1 MGRRHP
7 NVGGIMVRTVGVIVE
22 YNPFHNGHLY
32 HLRQAVNV
40 TSADAV
46 VAVMSGNFL
55 QRGEP
60 ALIDKWTRA
69 EMALRGGADL
79 VIELPAVYASQPAE
93 WFAFGAVSILEATGI
108 VDALCFGSESGDLS
122 RLKTAAQ
129 TLISESDAFREEL
142 HHHLKKGW
150 SYPRAYGHTLQQF
163 NPHLPVEF
171 AQPNNMLGLHYLAA
185 LTRLNSRIEPFT
197 IRRKKA
203 AYHETRPAEGNIAS
217 ATAIRKIW
225 LETNNLQAIQP
236 YVPVTTFRLLDA
248 YTAKGIPPL
257 TWESFHQALMAKLL
271 SVTTTEL
278 KAFYGIDEG
287 LEYRLHRQLAHA
299 ETIHAYLS
307 AVKTKR
313 YTWNRLQRALVS
325 ILLGW
330 RKADVNPSQLTKGPA
345 YLRILGFSDRGRLL
359 LQQMKETASL
369 PTLTR
374 IQRERPSMLD
384 GDIRAAQMYNLA
396 TGWQLPYKEEF
407 TRTPVYV
414 SSSEANGNLS
424 K

>member
-1 MGRRHP
+1 
-7 NVGGIMVRTVGVIVE
+7 MVPTVVGVIVE

-79 VIELPAVYASQPAE
+79 VMELPVVYACQPAE

-108 VDALCFGSESGDLS
+108 VDALCFGSESGELS
-122 RLKTAAQ
+122 ELKTAAR
-129 TLISESDAFREEL
+129 TMMSESDAFREEL

-150 SYPRAYGHTLQQF
+150 SYPRAYGHTLQKL

-185 LTRLNSRIEPFT
+185 LTQLNSRIEPFT
-197 IRRKKA
+197 IRREKA
-203 AYHETRPAEGNIAS
+203 AYHQTRPAEGSIAS
-217 ATAIRKIW
+217 ATAIRQAW
-225 LETNNLQAIQP
+225 FETNNLQTIQP
-236 YVPVTTFRLLDA
+236 YVPATTFRLLEA

-257 TWESFHQALMAKLL
+257 TWELFHQALVAKLL
-271 SVTTTEL
+271 SMTTAEL
-278 KAFYGIDEG
+278 KEYYGIDEG
-287 LEYRLHRQLAHA
+287 LEFRLLRQLPHA

-313 YTWNRLQRALVS
+313 YTWNRLQRSLVS

-330 RKADVNPSQLTKGPA
+330 RKADVNPSQLAKGPA
-345 YLRILGFSDRGRLL
+345 YLRILGFTDRGRLL
-359 LQQMKETASL
+359 LQQMRETSSL
-369 PTLTR
+369 PVLTR
-374 IQRERPSMLD
+374 IKRERPPMLEED
-384 GDIRAAQMYNLA
+384 LRAAQMYHLA
-396 TGWQLPYKEEF
+396 TGWQLPFKEEF

-414 SSSEANGNLS
+414 PSSEADGNLS